1 MSNQEREELRRLWA
15 SLVEE
20 FRASGLG
27 QAPWCRQNGYK
38 VRHLQY
44 WLSKFP
50 ATDAGASEAP
60 AWLPVPVA
68 PNPEFAESL
77 VVRVGSVAIDIRP
90 GFNPDLLRAVVR
102 TLA

>member
-1 MSNQEREELRRLWA
+1 VSNQERDALRRLWA

-27 QAPWCRQNGYK
+27 QAAWCRQHGYK
-38 VRHLQY
+38 VRQLQY
-44 WLSKFP
+44 WLRKFR
-50 ATDAGASEAP
+50 ATDAAASEAP
-60 AWLPVPVA
+60 TWLPVPVA
-68 PNPEFAESL
+68 PSTDFPESL
-77 VVRVGSVAIDIRP
+77 VVRVGAAAIDIRP